1 MSVAGRV
8 QAVCFLKAVYAVS
21 LFLGNNASS
30 GVRSRERADAYF
42 KVSVIHTQVLS
53 GRGWYQAM
61 SCKGHGGEGGRA
73 QKSDEGELGHGAFTR
88 PKSRE
93 SRGRELD

>member
-61 SCKGHGGEGGRA
+61 GRRMSCKGHGGEGGRA
-73 QKSDEGELGHGAFTR
+73 QKSDEGARTR
-88 PKSRE
+88 GFHASEKK
-93 SRGRELD
+93 GK